1 MKKNYLLL
9 CISLFVS
16 ALWTSLR
23 AADGLPLTESQPTVE
38 QDFNSMWDAT
48 ASAATLAMPAGW
60 RIDRQMDAP
69 RTLNSFASAAT
80 TVMYSGGVSLASNAS
95 NGTWNFGSSSNQA
108 DRAVGGLST
117 TVANGTRCVSIM
129 TQLSN
134 TDAKEIES
142 LSISY
147 DIEKYRN
154 GDNSAGFIVQMYY
167 STDGTAWTSAGSDF
181 ATSFSPDAA
190 TQGAEVV
197 PISTTAVSNK
207 LLKKTIAAGSDI
219 YLAWNISVASGTS
232 PNKAMGLALD
242 NVSISATFADPASQ
256 KHYIYVENATKWS
269 SLYLYAQGSD
279 EPFGTFPG
287 RNISSSASTRQ
298 ETTLSHSATAPQ
310 QTRLKASLPTQ
321 VPTYTFAS
329 ALRVRS

>member
-48 ASAATLAMPAGW
+48 ASAATLAMPTGW

-134 TDAKEIES
+134 TDAKDIES

-167 STDGTAWTSAGSDF
+167 STDGVNWTSAGSDF

-190 TQGAEVV
+190 TIGAEVV
-197 PISTTAVSNK
+197 PISTTA
-207 LLKKTIAAGSDI
+207 
-219 YLAWNISVASGTS
+219 GTGIRQREDHGYIRRS
-232 PNKAMGLALD
+232 EFSEAL
-242 NVSISATFADPASQ
+242 
-256 KHYIYVENATKWS
+256 YICGERGKV
-269 SLYLYAQGSD
+269 
-279 EPFGTFPG
+279 
-287 RNISSSASTRQ
+287 Q
-298 ETTLSHSATAPQ
+298 E
-310 QTRLKASLPTQ
+310 RLRICQ
-321 VPTYTFAS
+321 W
-329 ALRVRS
+329 R